1 MRWLGRLSRD
11 QRVVL
16 IAALGITL
24 GVLAGYL
31 SGLGNRSGWY
41 AYAPLTAQSYHPPAT
56 AEPGWLRL
64 AIWMAAAVL
73 WVLASV
79 WLLRPLPPQRSPGRP
94 AAPSPE

>member
-1 MRWLGRLSRD
+1 M
-11 QRVVL
+11 VL
-16 IAALGITL
+16 VAALGIAL
-24 GVLAGYL
+24 GALASYL

-64 AIWMAAAVL
+64 AIWMVAAVL
-73 WVLASV
+73 WVLAAV
-79 WLLRPLPPQRSPGRP
+79 RLLRPLGRQ